1 LWLRRR
7 VFKDE
12 QRKNISLVY
21 CTFWE
26 ILKEKFIFQTI
37 SSSCGLEEEYLKI
50 NLKKKISLVCCTF
63 WERLKENFIF

>member
-1 LWLRRR
+1 LWLGRR

-26 ILKEKFIFQTI
+26 SLKEKFIFEAI
-37 SSSCGLEEEYLKI
+37 GSDCGLVEEGFKT
-50 NLKKKISLVCCTF
+50 NKKYIKGLLQILGK
-63 WERLKENFIF
+63 L